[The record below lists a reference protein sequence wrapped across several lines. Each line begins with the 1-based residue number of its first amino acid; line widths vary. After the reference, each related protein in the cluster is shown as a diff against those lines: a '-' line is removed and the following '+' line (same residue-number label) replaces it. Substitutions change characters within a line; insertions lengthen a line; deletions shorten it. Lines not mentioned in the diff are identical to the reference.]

1 MLQCYFL
8 LLVVA
13 HPQLLTAHVFLTC
26 SASFCSLLPPTS
38 LDCCLPLPH
47 SPSPSPPPHSFAAA
61 HCPFVL
67 VPNANH
73 GQSSNGIPNYARG
86 DIKAQLSDEEAR
98 ASFAAAIGEFATAHE
113 GGSPAARAAA
123 TSALLQRCRATAELM
138 APYFLASGACC
149 V

>member
-1 MLQCYFL
+1 MRVAVLLFAVICCTPANAHCPHFSYLLSVFL
-8 LLVVA
+8 LSCPSHL
-13 HPQLLTAHVFLTC
+13 FG
-26 SASFCSLLPPTS
+26 LLPP
-38 LDCCLPLPH
+38 
-47 SPSPSPPPHSFAAA
+47 PPPPYTHSFAAA